1 MPDRR
6 QLIVACAA
14 GGWMSTCPAETGWP
28 DSQVTL
34 VVPFPAGGPAD
45 TVARNLAEALA
56 RRWKQPVL
64 VDNKAGAGGVIGT
77 AAVARAKPDGHTLG
91 IAISAHPINQTLR
104 AGQLPFDVLRDFSY
118 ITMIAK
124 QHVALVARPSLGVDS
139 VTAMLALARRSPGTL
154 SYGSPGIGT
163 SAHLAGELLKRDA
176 GVEMTHIPFKGSAPA
191 VTELLAGRLDLL
203 FDVAHSIAPYVQQG
217 RMTLLAYAGD
227 VPKNAPNAVVMSSIV
242 PGYWAGSVMGLLAP
256 RGVAPERVDLI
267 RQAVAEVLAAGPA
280 GEALTRMGL
289 EIIAST
295 PAEYKQHIEQEV
307 SKWGRLIRE
316 KGIRAE

>member
-1 MPDRR
+1 
-6 QLIVACAA
+6 L
-14 GGWMSTCPAETGWP
+14 
-28 DSQVTL
+28 
-34 VVPFPAGGPAD
+34 
-45 TVARNLAEALA
+45 
-56 RRWKQPVL
+56 
-64 VDNKAGAGGVIGT
+64 
-77 AAVARAKPDGHTLG
+77 
-91 IAISAHPINQTLR
+91 
-104 AGQLPFDVLRDFSY
+104 
-118 ITMIAK
+118 
-124 QHVALVARPSLGVDS
+124 
-139 VTAMLALARRSPGTL
+139 
-154 SYGSPGIGT
+154 
-163 SAHLAGELLKRDA
+163 
-176 GVEMTHIPFKGSAPA
+176 
-191 VTELLAGRLDLL
+191 TELLAGRLDLL